1 MSKKVMEIKVFGHF
15 NPKGFISFYFLLML
29 FYFVYCCITLM
40 SKSKLEGNVMFKN
53 AFGVLQKVG
62 KALMLPVALLPAA
75 GILLALGAALQN
87 PVLLDIAPFLD
98 NSGVAKVASIMQNA
112 GGIVFGN
119 LALLFAVG
127 VAVGLAGGEGVAGL
141 AAIIGYLIMN
151 VTMGTALGL
160 TAEDVNGLNY
170 ASILGVPTLQTGVFG
185 GIIVGII
192 AAALYNKFYE
202 IELPSYLG
210 FFAGKRF
217 VPIVTAGTSILLGLL
232 MLVIWP
238 PIQAGLNA
246 FSQNMVHANL
256 TLSAFIFGVIERS
269 LIPFGLHHIFYSP
282 FWYEFGEYV
291 TKAGE
296 VVRGDQRIFMAQI
309 SDNVQNL
316 TAGTFMTGKFPFMMF
331 GLPAA
336 ALAIYQE
343 ARPERKAVVGG
354 LMASAALTSFL
365 TGITEP
371 IEFSF
376 LFVAP
381 VLFGI
386 HAIFAGLSFMVM
398 HLLNVKIGMTF
409 SGGLIDYI
417 LFGLINPQT
426 NAWLV
431 IPVGLAFSVI
441 YYFGFRFA
449 IRKFNL
455 KTPGREV
462 AEETADAADAQG
474 NELPY
479 QILEAMGGKDNIVHL
494 DACIT
499 RLRVSVKDVKH
510 VDKDRLKQLGAAG
523 VLEVGNN
530 IQAIFGPRSET
541 IKGQMKDI
549 MSGKKPSPATQ
560 PSAAKEVEQQIEEVN
575 PGALQN
581 EEKANE
587 VFVSPIKGEIKP
599 ITEVPDSV
607 FSGKMMGD
615 GFAILPSEGTVVS
628 PVDGKIVNV
637 FPTKHAIGIVSDG
650 GREIL
655 IHVGID
661 TVNLKGQGFETLV
674 SENDRVEKGQAL
686 IKVDLDFVK
695 KNAPSI
701 ITPVVF
707 TNLKQGEKVVL
718 KKQGAVELKEENII
732 SIEK

>member
-1 MSKKVMEIKVFGHF
+1 
-15 NPKGFISFYFLLML
+15 
-29 FYFVYCCITLM
+29 
-40 SKSKLEGNVMFKN
+40 MFKK

-75 GILLALGAALQN
+75 GILLALGAALRN
-87 PVLLDIAPFLD
+87 PVLLELAPFLD
-98 NSGVAKVASIMQNA
+98 NSAVDMVAAIMQKA
-112 GGIVFGN
+112 GDIVFGN
-119 LALLFAVG
+119 LPVLFAVG
-127 VAVGLAGGEGVAGL
+127 VAVGLAGGDGVAGL

-151 VTMGTALGL
+151 VTMGTAHGI

-170 ASILGVPTLQTGVFG
+170 ANVLGVPTLQTGVFG
-185 GIIVGII
+185 GIIIGIV
-192 AAALYNKFYE
+192 AAGLYNKFYE

-217 VPIVTAGTSILLGLL
+217 VPIITAATAVLLGLI

-238 PIQAGLNA
+238 PIQNGLNA

-296 VVRGDQRIFMAQI
+296 TVRGDQRIFMAQI
-309 SDNVQNL
+309 LDNVQNL

-336 ALAIYQE
+336 ALAIYHE
-343 ARPERKAVVGG
+343 ARPERKVVVGG

-381 VLFGI
+381 ILFGI
-386 HAIFAGLSFMVM
+386 HAIFAGLSFMTM
-398 HLLNVKIGMTF
+398 QLLNVKIGMTF

-426 NAWLV
+426 HAWLV
-431 IPVGLAFSVI
+431 IPVGLVFAVI

-455 KTPGREV
+455 KTPGRED
-462 AEETADAADAQG
+462 ATEEETVETHGKTSD
-474 NELPY
+474 LPY
-479 QILEAMGGKDNIVHL
+479 EILDAMGGQENIAHL

-499 RLRVSVKDVKH
+499 RLRVSVNDSKN
-510 VDKDRLKQLGAAG
+510 VDKDRLKKLGASG

-549 MSGKKPSPATQ
+549 MEGKRPRPAEKAPKAQ
-560 PSAAKEVEQQIEEVN
+560 PTAAK
-575 PGALQN
+575 GDD
-581 EEKANE
+581 
-587 VFVSPIKGEIKP
+587 VFVSPLRGEIKP
-599 ITEVPDSV
+599 ITEVPDAV

-615 GFAILPSEGTVVS
+615 GFAILPSEGVIVS

-637 FPTKHAIGIVSDG
+637 FPTKHALGILSNS

-661 TVNLKGQGFETLV
+661 TVNLKGEGFEALV
-674 SENDRVEKGQAL
+674 KENDQVQKGEPL
-686 IKVDLDFVK
+686 LKVDLDSIKEKV
-695 KNAPSI
+695 PSI
-701 ITPVVF
+701 ITPIVF
-707 TNLKQGEKVVL
+707 TNLAEGEHVVLQKQGSVDM
-718 KKQGAVELKEENII
+718 GEENII
-732 SIEK
+732 SIKKN

>member
-1 MSKKVMEIKVFGHF
+1 
-15 NPKGFISFYFLLML
+15 
-29 FYFVYCCITLM
+29 
-40 SKSKLEGNVMFKN
+40 MFKK

-75 GILLALGAALQN
+75 GILLALGAALRN
-87 PVLLDIAPFLD
+87 PALIELAPFLD
-98 NSGVAKVASIMQNA
+98 NSTVDMIAAVMQKA
-112 GGIVFGN
+112 GDIIFGN
-119 LALLFAVG
+119 LPLLFAVG
-127 VAVGLAGGEGVAGL
+127 VAVGLAGGEGTAGL

-151 VTMGTALGL
+151 VTMGTVLGI

-170 ASILGVPTLQTGVFG
+170 ANVLGIPTLQTGVFG
-185 GIIVGII
+185 GIIVGIL
-192 AAALYNKFYE
+192 ASAMYNKFYE

-217 VPIVTAGTSILLGLL
+217 VPIITAASALVLGIL
-232 MLVIWP
+232 MIFIWP
-238 PIQAGLNA
+238 PIQNGLNA

-256 TLSAFIFGVIERS
+256 TISAFIFGVIERS

-282 FWYEFGEYV
+282 FWYEFGEYT

-309 SDNVQNL
+309 TDNVQNL

-336 ALAIYQE
+336 ALAIYHE
-343 ARPERKAVVGG
+343 AKPEKKVFVGG

-381 VLFGI
+381 ILFGI
-386 HAIFAGLSFMVM
+386 HAVFAGLSFMVM
-398 HLLNVKIGMTF
+398 HLLDVKIGMTF

-426 NAWLV
+426 NAWIV
-431 IPVGLAFSVI
+431 IPVGLVFAVV

-449 IRKFNL
+449 IRTFNL
-455 KTPGREV
+455 KTPGREL
-462 AEETADAADAQG
+462 EEEENQAPTGKAGSGDLAS
-474 NELPY
+474 N
-479 QILEAMGGKDNIVHL
+479 ILDAMGGKGNIAHL

-499 RLRVSVKDVKH
+499 RLRVSVNDIKN
-510 VDKDRLKQLGAAG
+510 VDKDQLKRLGAAG

-549 MSGKKPSPATQ
+549 MSGKKPSTTVKAPE
-560 PSAAKEVEQQIEEVN
+560 KGVEQQIEEIN
-575 PGALQN
+575 PEALQTARSN
-581 EEKANE
+581 EDQGFMA
-587 VFVSPIKGEIKP
+587 PLKGELKP
-599 ITEVPDSV
+599 ITEVPDQV
-607 FSGKMMGD
+607 FAGKMMGD
-615 GFAILPSEGTVVS
+615 GFAIVPAEGTIVS
-628 PVDGKIVNV
+628 PVNGKIVNL
-637 FPTKHAIGIVSDG
+637 FPTKHAIGILSDT

-674 SENDRVEKGQAL
+674 SENDIVDQGQPL
-686 IKVDLDFVK
+686 LKVDLDYIK
-695 KNAPSI
+695 EHATST

-707 TNLKQGEKVVL
+707 TNLAEGEKVV
-718 KKQGAVELKEENII
+718 
-732 SIEK
+732 IEKPGQVNLKQTGIIKITK

>member
-1 MSKKVMEIKVFGHF
+1 
-15 NPKGFISFYFLLML
+15 
-29 FYFVYCCITLM
+29 
-40 SKSKLEGNVMFKN
+40 MFKK

-75 GILLALGAALQN
+75 GILLALGAALKN
-87 PVLLDIAPFLD
+87 PALLELAPFLD
-98 NSGVAKVASIMQNA
+98 NSGVAIVASVMQKA
-112 GGIVFGN
+112 GDIVFAN
-119 LALLFAVG
+119 LPVLFAVG
-127 VAVGLAGGEGVAGL
+127 VAVGLAGGDGVAGL

-151 VTMGTALGL
+151 VTMGTAAGI

-170 ASILGVPTLQTGVFG
+170 ANVLGIPTLQTGVFG

-192 AAALYNKFYE
+192 AAMLFNRFYE

-217 VPIVTAGTSILLGLL
+217 VPIITAATAVLLGLL

-238 PIQAGLNA
+238 PIQTGLNA

-256 TLSAFIFGVIERS
+256 TLSAFIFGLIERS

-282 FWYEFGEYV
+282 FWFEFGEYV

-296 VVRGDQRIFMAQI
+296 TVRGDQRIFMAEI
-309 SDNVQNL
+309 ADNVQNL

-336 ALAIYQE
+336 ALAIYHE
-343 ARPERKAVVGG
+343 ARPEKKVIVGG

-371 IEFSF
+371 LEFSF

-381 VLFGI
+381 VLFAI
-386 HAIFAGLSFMVM
+386 HAVFAGLSFMIM
-398 HLLNVKIGMTF
+398 HILDVKIGMTF

-426 NAWLV
+426 NAWIV
-431 IPVGLAFSVI
+431 IPVGLVFAVI

-449 IRKFNL
+449 IRTFNL
-455 KTPGREV
+455 KTPGRED
-462 AEETADAADAQG
+462 ATEEEEVGKNHKGG
-474 NELPY
+474 NLPY
-479 QILEAMGGKDNIVHL
+479 EILTAMGGEKNITHL

-499 RLRVSVKDVKH
+499 RLRVSVNDVNE
-510 VDKDRLKQLGAAG
+510 VDKNRLKKLGAAG

-549 MSGKKPSPATQ
+549 MSGKKPRVIEK
-560 PSAAKEVEQQIEEVN
+560 PSEGGVEQQIEEVN
-575 PGALQN
+575 PEALQTEHH
-581 EEKANE
+581 EEL
-587 VFVSPIKGEIKP
+587 FYSPIKGEIKS
-599 ITEVPDSV
+599 ITEVPDAV
-607 FSGKMMGD
+607 FSEKMMGD
-615 GFAILPSEGTVVS
+615 GFAIVPSEGTIVS
-628 PVDGKIVNV
+628 PVDGQIINL
-637 FPTKHAIGIVSDG
+637 FPTKHAIGILSDS

-661 TVNLKGQGFETLV
+661 TVKLKGEGFEAFV
-674 SENDRVEKGQAL
+674 KENERVEVGQPL
-686 IKVDLDFVK
+686 LKVDLEYIK
-695 KNAPSI
+695 HNAPSI
-701 ITPVVF
+701 MTPIVF
-707 TNLKQGEKVVL
+707 TNLKEGET
-718 KKQGAVELKEENII
+718 VELRKSGNVDLKEEHII
-732 SIEK
+732 SIKK

>member
-1 MSKKVMEIKVFGHF
+1 M
-15 NPKGFISFYFLLML
+15 
-29 FYFVYCCITLM
+29 
-40 SKSKLEGNVMFKN
+40 
-53 AFGVLQKVG
+53 
-62 KALMLPVALLPAA
+62 
-75 GILLALGAALQN
+75 LLALGAALRN
-87 PVLLDIAPFLD
+87 PTLIELAPFLG
-98 NSGVAKVASIMQNA
+98 NGGVEMVASVMQNA
-112 GGIVFGN
+112 GDIVFGN

-127 VAVGLAGGEGVAGL
+127 VAVGLAGGEGTAGL

-151 VTMGTALGL
+151 VTMGTVLGIQ
-160 TAEDVNGLNY
+160 EGDVGH
-170 ASILGVPTLQTGVFG
+170 ATVLGISTLQTGVFG
-185 GIIVGII
+185 GIIVGIV
-192 AAALYNKFYE
+192 AASLYNRFYE

-217 VPIVTAGTSILLGLL
+217 VPIVTAGSAVLLGLV

-238 PIQAGLNA
+238 PIQSGLNA
-246 FSQNMVHANL
+246 FSHNMVHANL

-336 ALAIYQE
+336 ALAIYHE
-343 ARPERKAVVGG
+343 ARPEKKVFVGG
-354 LMASAALTSFL
+354 LMASAGLTSFL

-381 VLFGI
+381 ILFGI
-386 HAIFAGLSFMVM
+386 HAVFAGFSFMIM
-398 HLLNVKIGMTF
+398 HLLDVKIGMTF

-426 NAWLV
+426 HAWLV
-431 IPVGLAFSVI
+431 IPVGLAFAVV

-449 IRKFNL
+449 IRKFDL
-455 KTPGREV
+455 KTPGRELT
-462 AEETADAADAQG
+462 EEEEGPATGQTSD
-474 NELPY
+474 LPY
-479 QILEAMGGKDNIVHL
+479 NILEAMGGQENIAHL

-499 RLRVSVKDVKH
+499 RLRVSVKDVKN
-510 VDKDRLKQLGAAG
+510 VDKDRLKKLGAAG

-549 MSGKKPSPATQ
+549 ISGKKPKPAT
-560 PSAAKEVEQQIEEVN
+560 AAPTAQATAQTGAKKEDTII
-575 PGALQN
+575 
-581 EEKANE
+581 
-587 VFVSPIKGEIKP
+587 SPIKGEIKP
-599 ITEVPDSV
+599 ITEVPDAV

-615 GFAILPSEGTVVS
+615 GFAIIPSEGTIVS
-628 PVDGKIVNV
+628 PVDGKIVNL
-637 FPTKHAIGIVSDG
+637 FPTKHAIGILSDG

-661 TVNLKGQGFETLV
+661 TVNLKGQGFEALV
-674 SENDRVEKGQAL
+674 SENDRVVKGQPL
-686 IKVDLDFVK
+686 LKVDLEFIK
-695 KNAPSI
+695 QNAPSI
-701 ITPVVF
+701 ITPIVF
-707 TNLKQGEKVVL
+707 TNLDAGETVVV
-718 KKQGAVELKEENII
+718 KKQGTVNLKEENII
-732 SIEK
+732 SITK

>member
-1 MSKKVMEIKVFGHF
+1 LE
-15 NPKGFISFYFLLML
+15 
-29 FYFVYCCITLM
+29 VYI
-40 SKSKLEGNVMFKN
+40 MFKK

-75 GILLALGAALQN
+75 GILLALGAALRN
-87 PVLLDIAPFLD
+87 PALLELAPFLD
-98 NSGVAKVASIMQNA
+98 NSTVDLIAAVMQKA
-112 GGIVFGN
+112 GDIIFGN
-119 LALLFAVG
+119 LPLLFAVG
-127 VAVGLAGGEGVAGL
+127 VAVGLAGGEGTAGL

-151 VTMGTALGL
+151 VTMGTVLGI
-160 TAEDVNGLNY
+160 TPEDVNGLNY
-170 ASILGVPTLQTGVFG
+170 ASVLGIPTLQTGVFG
-185 GIIVGII
+185 GIIVGIL
-192 AAALYNKFYE
+192 ASAMYNKFYE

-217 VPIVTAGTSILLGLL
+217 VPIITAASALILGLL
-232 MLVIWP
+232 MIFIWP
-238 PIQAGLNA
+238 PIQNGLNA

-256 TLSAFIFGVIERS
+256 TISAFIFGVIERA

-282 FWYEFGEYV
+282 FWYEFGEYA

-309 SDNVQNL
+309 TDNVQNL

-336 ALAIYQE
+336 ALAIYHE
-343 ARPERKAVVGG
+343 AKPEKKIFVGG

-381 VLFGI
+381 ILFGI
-386 HAIFAGLSFMVM
+386 HAIFAGFSFMIM
-398 HLLNVKIGMTF
+398 HMLDVKIGMTF

-426 NAWLV
+426 NAWIV
-431 IPVGLAFSVI
+431 IPVGLVFAVV

-449 IRKFNL
+449 IRTFNL
-455 KTPGREV
+455 KTPGREL
-462 AEETADAADAQG
+462 EEEENQAPTGKAGSGDLAS
-474 NELPY
+474 N
-479 QILEAMGGKDNIVHL
+479 ILDAMGGKGNIAHL

-499 RLRVSVKDVKH
+499 RLRVSVNEIKDV
-510 VDKDRLKQLGAAG
+510 DKAQLKKLGAAG

-549 MSGKKPSPATQ
+549 MDGKKPRTTVKAPE
-560 PSAAKEVEQQIEEVN
+560 KGVEQQIEEIN
-575 PGALQN
+575 PEALQN
-581 EEKANE
+581 ARSTEDEG
-587 VFVSPIKGEIKP
+587 FMSPLKGELKP
-599 ITEVPDSV
+599 ITEVPDQV
-607 FSGKMMGD
+607 FAGKMMGD
-615 GFAILPSEGTVVS
+615 GFAIVPVEGTIVS
-628 PVDGKIVNV
+628 PVNGKIVNL
-637 FPTKHAIGIVSDG
+637 FPTKHAIGILSDT

-674 SENDRVEKGQAL
+674 AENDIVEQGQPL
-686 IKVDLDFVK
+686 LKVDLDYIK
-695 KNAPSI
+695 EHATST
-701 ITPVVF
+701 ITPIVF
-707 TNLKQGEKVVL
+707 TNLAEGEKVV
-718 KKQGAVELKEENII
+718 
-732 SIEK
+732 IEKPGQVDVKQTGIIKITK

>member
-1 MSKKVMEIKVFGHF
+1 
-15 NPKGFISFYFLLML
+15 
-29 FYFVYCCITLM
+29 
-40 SKSKLEGNVMFKN
+40 MFKN

-62 KALMLPVALLPAA
+62 RALMLPVALLPAA
-75 GILLALGAALQN
+75 GILLALGAALRN
-87 PVLLDIAPFLD
+87 PTLIELAPFLEND
-98 NSGVAKVASIMQNA
+98 IIELVASVMQNA
-112 GGIVFGN
+112 GDIVFGN
-119 LALLFAVG
+119 LPLLFAVG
-127 VAVGLAGGEGVAGL
+127 VAVGLAGGDGVAGL

-151 VTMGTALGL
+151 VTMGTVAGV
-160 TAEDVNGLNY
+160 TAEDIDGVVY
-170 ASILGVPTLQTGVFG
+170 ARVLGIPTLVTGVFG

-192 AAALYNKFYE
+192 AAALYNKFFN

-217 VPIVTAGTSILLGLL
+217 VPIITAATAVLLGLA

-238 PIQAGLNA
+238 PIQSGLNT
-246 FSQNMVHANL
+246 FSHNMVHANL
-256 TLSAFIFGVIERS
+256 TVSAFIFGVIERA

-282 FWYEFGEYV
+282 FWFEFGEYV
-291 TKAGE
+291 SKAGE

-309 SDNVQNL
+309 RDNVQDL

-343 ARPERKAVVGG
+343 AKPERKVIVGG
-354 LMASAALTSFL
+354 LMLSAGLTTFL

-381 VLFGI
+381 LLFGI
-386 HAIFAGLSFMVM
+386 HTIFAGLSFMTM
-398 HLLNVKIGMTF
+398 HLLDVKIGMTF

-431 IPVGLAFSVI
+431 IPVGLVFAVI

-455 KTPGREV
+455 MTPGREEV
-462 AEETADAADAQG
+462 VEEEVGTVSKPGDLAHD
-474 NELPY
+474 
-479 QILEAMGGKDNIVHL
+479 ILEAMGGKQNISHL

-499 RLRVSVKDVKH
+499 RLRVTVNDIKH
-510 VDKDRLKQLGAAG
+510 VNKDKLKKLGAAG

-530 IQAIFGPRSET
+530 VQAIFGPRSET

-549 MSGKKPSPATQ
+549 MNGKTPRAVETNP
-560 PSAAKEVEQQIEEVN
+560 KEEIEQQIEEIN
-575 PGALQN
+575 PEALQT
-581 EEKANE
+581 KSKKE
-587 VFVSPIKGEIKP
+587 VFVSPLKGELKP
-599 ITEVPDSV
+599 ITEVPDQV

-615 GFAILPSEGTVVS
+615 GFAIVPSEGIVVS
-628 PVDGKIVNV
+628 PVAGKVVNV
-637 FPTKHAIGIVSDG
+637 FPTKHAIGLVSDG
-650 GREIL
+650 GREVL

-661 TVNLKGQGFETLV
+661 TVNLKGEGFETYV
-674 SENDRVEKGQAL
+674 AEGDVVDRGQQL
-686 IKVDLDFVK
+686 LKVDLDYIRK
-695 KNAPSI
+695 HATSD
-701 ITPVVF
+701 ITPIVF
-707 TNLKQGEKVVL
+707 TNLSQGESIVIN
-718 KKQGAVELKEENII
+718 KKGNVELKEENII
-732 SIEK
+732 EIKE

>member
-1 MSKKVMEIKVFGHF
+1 
-15 NPKGFISFYFLLML
+15 
-29 FYFVYCCITLM
+29 
-40 SKSKLEGNVMFKN
+40 MFKK

-75 GILLALGAALQN
+75 GILLALGAALRN
-87 PVLLDIAPFLD
+87 PALLELAPFLD
-98 NSGVAKVASIMQNA
+98 NSTVDLIAAVMQKA
-112 GGIVFGN
+112 GDIIFGN
-119 LALLFAVG
+119 LPLLFAVG
-127 VAVGLAGGEGVAGL
+127 VAVGLAGGEGTAGL

-151 VTMGTALGL
+151 VTMGTVLGI
-160 TAEDVNGLNY
+160 TPEDVNGLNY
-170 ASILGVPTLQTGVFG
+170 ASVLGIPTLQTGVFG
-185 GIIVGII
+185 GIIVGIL
-192 AAALYNKFYE
+192 ASAMYNKFYE

-217 VPIVTAGTSILLGLL
+217 VPIITAATALLLGIL
-232 MLVIWP
+232 MIFIWP
-238 PIQAGLNA
+238 PIQNGLNA

-256 TLSAFIFGVIERS
+256 TISAFIFGVIERA

-282 FWYEFGEYV
+282 FWYEFGEYA
-291 TKAGE
+291 TKAGD

-309 SDNVQNL
+309 TDNVQNL

-336 ALAIYQE
+336 ALAIYHE
-343 ARPERKAVVGG
+343 AKPEKKVFVGG

-381 VLFGI
+381 ILFGI
-386 HAIFAGLSFMVM
+386 HAIFAGFSFMIM
-398 HLLNVKIGMTF
+398 HMLDVKIGMTF

-426 NAWLV
+426 NAWIV
-431 IPVGLAFSVI
+431 IPVGLVFAVV

-449 IRKFNL
+449 IRTFNL
-455 KTPGREV
+455 KTPGREL
-462 AEETADAADAQG
+462 EEEENQAPTGKAGSGDLAS
-474 NELPY
+474 N
-479 QILEAMGGKDNIVHL
+479 ILDAMGGKGNIAHL

-499 RLRVSVKDVKH
+499 RLRVSVNDIKDV
-510 VDKDRLKQLGAAG
+510 DKAQLKKLGAAG

-549 MSGKKPSPATQ
+549 MDGKKPRTTVKAPE
-560 PSAAKEVEQQIEEVN
+560 KGVEQQIEEIN
-575 PGALQN
+575 PEALQN
-581 EEKANE
+581 ARITEDEGFMA
-587 VFVSPIKGEIKP
+587 PLKGELKP
-599 ITEVPDSV
+599 ITEVPDQV
-607 FSGKMMGD
+607 FAGKMMGD
-615 GFAILPSEGTVVS
+615 GFAIVPVEGTIVS
-628 PVDGKIVNV
+628 PVNGKIVNL
-637 FPTKHAIGIVSDG
+637 FPTKHAIGILSDT

-674 SENDRVEKGQAL
+674 AENDIVEQGQPL
-686 IKVDLDFVK
+686 LKVDLDYIK
-695 KNAPSI
+695 EHATST
-701 ITPVVF
+701 ITPIVF
-707 TNLKQGEKVVL
+707 TNLAEGEKVV
-718 KKQGAVELKEENII
+718 
-732 SIEK
+732 IEKPGQVDLKQTGIIKITK